1 MKKYVVTSSGF
12 QGELMFKYDLNG
24 DIIGFEI
31 QAVLTKEQKDW
42 YFKNLPKT
50 ESDLVVEWPRKSK
63 TIKVV
68 EVPEDLSFEAFWTR
82 YGYKVGDKKKATKL
96 WNEMKPESRALALS
110 KIERYKKF
118 AENANIALVYPE
130 RYLSQRRFEN
140 EF

>member
-1 MKKYVVTSSGF
+1 M
-12 QGELMFKYDLNG
+12 
-24 DIIGFEI
+24 
-31 QAVLTKEQKDW
+31 
-42 YFKNLPKT
+42 
-50 ESDLVVEWPRKSK
+50 
-63 TIKVV
+63 V
-68 EVPEDLSFEAFWTR
+68 EVPDDLSFEAFWTR